1 MRTIVDIEIHS
12 KYSRAVSPQMIPE
25 NIARWAVIKGVD
37 IVGTGD
43 FTHPVWFKDLKNKL
57 EPSGSGLFGLKK
69 EFVDLTDKYS
79 SDSLKKVKFILSGEV
94 SCIYSEGGRVRKIH
108 HLVFAPSF
116 EAAEKINTQLSLI
129 GNIKSDGRP
138 ILGLNSKRLIQ
149 IIKEASPDAY
159 LIPAHVWTPWFG
171 IFGSKSGFNSLEECF
186 GDYLKYIIAV
196 ETGLSSDPAM
206 NWRLPFLQNLAIIS
220 SSDAHS
226 LSNIAREA
234 TLFDLAEP
242 NYFEIF
248 DALKTKDKRFIGTIE
263 FFPEEGMYHFD
274 GHRDCGVC
282 VSPEES
288 KKNKN
293 LCPKCHRPFTIGVM
307 NRVEELADKPFGFKP
322 AGALPYYSLIGLE
335 KIIGDVLGV
344 GRQSKKVEKEYFNL
358 IEKLGSELGILLDVS
373 KEELIKVAGNEIAEG
388 IMRVREGRV
397 KIDPGC
403 DGQYGKIKIF
413 EPGELSEISAQS
425 SLF

>member
-37 IVGTGD
+37 VIGTGD
-43 FTHPVWFKDLKNKL
+43 FTHPIWFKDLKKKL
-57 EPSGSGLFGLKK
+57 EPADSGLFTLKK
-69 EFVDLTDKYS
+69 EFADLSDKFS
-79 SDSLKKVKFILSGEV
+79 SDSLKKVKFMLSGEV

-138 ILGLNSKRLIQ
+138 ILGLNSKRLIK
-149 IIKEASPDAY
+149 IIKESSPDAY

-186 GDYLKYIIAV
+186 GDYLKYIFAI
-196 ETGLSSDPAM
+196 ETGLSSDPPM
-206 NWRLPFLQNLAIIS
+206 NWRLSFLENMAIIS

-226 LSNIAREA
+226 LPNIAREA
-234 TLFDLAEP
+234 TLFDLKKLS
-242 NYFEIF
+242 YFEIF

-274 GHRDCGVC
+274 GHRNCEIC
-282 VSPEES
+282 ISPEES
-288 KKNKN
+288 KKNNN

-307 NRVEELADKPFGFKP
+307 NRVEELADKAAGFKP
-322 AGALPYYSLIGLE
+322 TVALPYYSLIGLE
-335 KIIGDVLGV
+335 KIIGNVLRV
-344 GRQSKKVEKEYFNL
+344 GRQSKKVRIKFFNL
-358 IEKLGSELGILLDVS
+358 IENLGSELGILLDVS
-373 KEELIKVAGNEIAEG
+373 KEELIKVAGPEIAEG
-388 IMRVREGRV
+388 VIRVREGKV

-413 EPGELSEISAQS
+413 ELGELS
-425 SLF
+425 